1 MRPARALWFNAAFL
15 VESGDSMAITFYYG
29 SGSPFAWRVW
39 LALELKGVEYTQKII
54 SFSDREHKSPD
65 YLALNPRGKV
75 PLIVDDGF
83 ALYESAAIVE
93 YLDERFAQG
102 VQLFPGDVRQRAVV
116 RRLVQE
122 ADQYLGTSM
131 EGLLNQVL
139 FRPREQWDDAR
150 IAKAR
155 EQFATEIAAWETI
168 VTGPWL
174 AGADLS
180 AADLTAYPHLA
191 LALRLDKRKPDL
203 DIAGLVGPRMRA
215 WMAKVEALPCFEK
228 TIPPHWKK

>member
-1 MRPARALWFNAAFL
+1 
-15 VESGDSMAITFYYG
+15 MAITFYYG

-39 LALELKGVEYTQKII
+39 LALELKGAQYTQKII
-54 SFSDREHKSPD
+54 SFSDREHKTPE

-83 ALYESAAIVE
+83 ALYESAAILE

-102 VQLFPGDVRQRAVV
+102 VRLFPGDVRQRAVV

-122 ADQYLGTSM
+122 ADQYLGASM
-131 EGLLNQVL
+131 EGLLTQVL

-155 EQFATEIAAWETI
+155 EQFAAEIAAWESLAA
-168 VTGPWL
+168 GPWL
-174 AGADLS
+174 AGSDLS

-215 WMAKVEALPCFEK
+215 WMAEVEALPCFEK